1 MVRGAFVL
9 LVFALGCA
17 TPATTPAPGRSTASG
32 SLRLIPREGVTPGG
46 TGGSPYADRSLRDV
60 EFVDYAHPG
69 FAVVYLDGRSAP
81 GGSAE
86 LAIRASKLQT
96 RLEPAELAVGVGG
109 TLRVRNETEA
119 PHILSF
125 PAADRVQ
132 SLAPGE
138 SLELQVATAGAQSL
152 FLLDVQGSESSVF
165 VAPGPFAVVRADGR
179 WEIRDVEPGRV
190 RVIAWHVRF
199 PRNAA
204 WLELVPGGVAQ
215 LDLEVGVGR
224 AGASDEVD

>member
-1 MVRGAFVL
+1 MVRGTLVL
-9 LVFALGCA
+9 LAFALGCA
-17 TPATTPAPGRSTASG
+17 TPAAAPAPGRSTASG

-46 TGGSPYADRSLRDV
+46 AGGSPYADRSLRDV
-60 EFVDYAHPG
+60 EFVDYTHPG
-69 FAVVYLDGRSAP
+69 FAVVYLDGRSAS

-132 SLAPGE
+132 RLAPGE
-138 SLELQVATAGAQSL
+138 SLELPLASAGAQSL
-152 FLLDVQGSESSVF
+152 FLLDVPGSEASVF
-165 VAPGPFAVVRADGR
+165 VAPGPFAVVKADGR
-179 WEIRDVEPGRV
+179 WEIGDVEPGRV
-190 RVIAWHVRF
+190 RVIAWHARF
-199 PRNAA
+199 PRTAA
-204 WLELVPGGVAQ
+204 WLDLAPDGVAQ
-215 LDLEVGVGR
+215 LDLEVGVGQ
-224 AGASDEVD
+224 AGDSDEAD